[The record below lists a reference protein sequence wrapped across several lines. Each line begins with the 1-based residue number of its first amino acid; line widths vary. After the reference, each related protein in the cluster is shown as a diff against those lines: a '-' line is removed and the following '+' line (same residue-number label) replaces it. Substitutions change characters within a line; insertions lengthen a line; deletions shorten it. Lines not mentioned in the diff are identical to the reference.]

1 VLILVINSGSSSL
14 KYQVRDVPAGQMRP
28 DGSTPAEDAMQRDSA
43 GDPMQPGGAL
53 KSAGAVQSEETM
65 QSGAAMQSADA
76 VLAEGLVE
84 RIGEDGGP
92 ADHAAAMEQVTRDL
106 GPVLDGRKLDAVGH
120 RVVHGGERF
129 STPVLINNEIT
140 RAIERLN
147 PLAPLHNPAN
157 VLGIRAITTM
167 WPHMPQVA
175 VFDTAF
181 HRTLPEYAW
190 RYAIPDSLYRNYG
203 IRRYGFH
210 GTSHE
215 YVSHR
220 AAELLGIPLGEF
232 DAVIAHLGN
241 GASITAIRGGA
252 SIDTSMGFTP
262 LEGLVMGTRSG
273 DIDPSILLFLER
285 QGMDTDEVDSM
296 LNRESGLKAL
306 AGNNDMRSIVEA
318 AEAGD
323 EKAQLA
329 LEVASYRL
337 AKYIGGYHVAVGGA
351 QALVFTAGIGENSA
365 QFRSLVVQRLGALGV
380 RLDDDANGS
389 RGKEP
394 RVISAPDSAIPVL
407 VVPTDEERAIAE
419 ATAQLVHAEL

>member
-1 VLILVINSGSSSL
+1 MLVLVINSGSSSL
-14 KYQVRDVPAGQMRP
+14 KYQVRDVEAG
-28 DGSTPAEDAMQRDSA
+28 S
-43 GDPMQPGGAL
+43 
-53 KSAGAVQSEETM
+53 
-65 QSGAAMQSADA
+65 

-84 RIGEDGGP
+84 RIGMGNGGGGDGAVEGP
-92 ADHAAAMEQVTRDL
+92 RDHAEALELVDGAIHEAL
-106 GPVLDGRKLDAVGH
+106 GDRALDAVGH

-129 STPVLINNEIT
+129 AEPELINNEIT

-157 VLGIRAITTM
+157 VLGIRAIAKK
-167 WPHMPQVA
+167 WPDLPQVA

-181 HRTLPEYAW
+181 HRTLPEHAW
-190 RYAIPDSLYRNYG
+190 RYAVPDVLYTNHG

-215 YVSHR
+215 YVAHR
-220 AAELLGIPLGEF
+220 AAALLDVPVEEF

-241 GASITAIRGGA
+241 GASVTAIHGGK

-273 DIDPSILLFLER
+273 DLDPSILVFLGRAGWSAE
-285 QGMDTDEVDSM
+285 DIDSM
-296 LNRESGLKAL
+296 LNRQSGLKGL
-306 AGNNDMRSIVEA
+306 AGNNDMRSVVEA

-323 EKAQLA
+323 AKAAMALA
-329 LEVASYRL
+329 VASYRL

-351 QALVFTAGIGENSA
+351 KALVFTAGIGENSH
-365 QFRSLVVQRLGALGV
+365 QFRNLVAERLGALGIE
-380 RLDDDANGS
+380 LDTALNRERS
-389 RGKEP
+389 KEP
-394 RVISAPDSAIPVL
+394 RVISTPESAIPVL

-419 ATAQLVHAEL
+419 ATAAVVSAPR

>member
-1 VLILVINSGSSSL
+1 MLVLVINSGSSSL
-14 KYQVRDVPAGQMRP
+14 KYQVRDVEAG
-28 DGSTPAEDAMQRDSA
+28 S
-43 GDPMQPGGAL
+43 
-53 KSAGAVQSEETM
+53 
-65 QSGAAMQSADA
+65 

-84 RIGEDGGP
+84 KIGMGNGGDGDGEIEGP
-92 ADHAAAMEQVTRDL
+92 RDHAEALEQVDGAIHEAL
-106 GPVLDGRKLDAVGH
+106 GDRPLDAVGH

-129 STPVLINNEIT
+129 AEPVLVNNEIT

-157 VLGIRAITTM
+157 VLGIRAIAKK
-167 WPHMPQVA
+167 WPELPQVA

-181 HRTLPEYAW
+181 HRTLPEHAW
-190 RYAIPDSLYRNYG
+190 RYAVPEELYTNHG

-215 YVSHR
+215 YVAHR
-220 AAELLGIPLGEF
+220 ASALLDLPVDEF

-241 GASITAIRGGA
+241 GASVTAIRGGK

-273 DIDPSILLFLER
+273 DLDPSILVFLGRAGWSAE
-285 QGMDTDEVDSM
+285 DLDSM
-296 LNRESGLKAL
+296 LNRQSGLKGL
-306 AGNNDMRSIVEA
+306 AGNNDMRSVVEA

-323 EKAQLA
+323 AKSAMALA
-329 LEVASYRL
+329 VASYRL

-351 QALVFTAGIGENSA
+351 KALVFTAGIGENSH
-365 QFRSLVVQRLGALGV
+365 QFRSLVAERLGALGV
-380 RLDDDANGS
+380 ELDAGLNRERS
-389 RGKEP
+389 KEP
-394 RVISAPDSAIPVL
+394 RVISTPESALPVL

-419 ATAQLVHAEL
+419 ATAAVVARSSVAQ